1 MMTNKKTLLIA
12 ISAVLISLFGSF
24 RAYAQTPADWEKLK
38 GDVVV
43 YMANDLGRNGYYDQ
57 KPIAELMGNMA
68 ETLGPECVVAAGDVH
83 HFEGV
88 ASVNDPL
95 WMTNYELIYSHPEL
109 MIAWYPL
116 LGNHEY
122 RGNTQ
127 AVLDYGKVSRRW
139 EMGGRYYTRTF
150 DEDGT
155 TLRLIFVDTT
165 PLISKYRE
173 ESDKYPD
180 ACKQNVDEQLKWL
193 DNTLKQA
200 KEDWVVVVG
209 HHPIYAETS
218 KDDVERNDMQRVL
231 LPVLK
236 KYNNVSLYVCGHIH
250 NFQHI
255 RMKGDNIDY
264 VVNSSG
270 SLARKVKPI
279 EGTVFCSPEPGFSVI
294 SATKKALNMYMI
306 DKTGKVLHTIT
317 KTK

>member
-1 MMTNKKTLLIA
+1 MIRNKRMLLA
-12 ISAVLISLFGSF
+12 VISVVLMSLFGHSGI
-24 RAYAQTPADWEKLK
+24 YAQTPADWEKLK

-109 MIAWYPL
+109 MITWYPL

-139 EMGGRYYTRTF
+139 EIGGRYYTRTF

-165 PLISKYRE
+165 PLIAKYRE

-200 KEDWVVVVG
+200 KEDWVIVVG

-270 SLARKVKPI
+270 SLARKVKPV

>member
-1 MMTNKKTLLIA
+1 MIRNKRMLLA
-12 ISAVLISLFGSF
+12 VISVVLMSLFGHSGI
-24 RAYAQTPADWEKLK
+24 YAQTPADWEKLK

-200 KEDWVVVVG
+200 KEDWVIVVG

-270 SLARKVKPI
+270 SLARKVKPV

>member
-1 MMTNKKTLLIA
+1 MKRNKRMLLA
-12 ISAVLISLFGSF
+12 VISVVLMSLFGHSGI
-24 RAYAQTPADWEKLK
+24 YAQTPADWEKLK

-200 KEDWVVVVG
+200 KEDWVIVVG

>member
-1 MMTNKKTLLIA
+1 MIRNKRMLLA
-12 ISAVLISLFGSF
+12 VISVVLMSLFGHSGI
-24 RAYAQTPADWEKLK
+24 YAQTPADWEKLK

-155 TLRLIFVDTT
+155 TVRLIFVDTT

-200 KEDWVVVVG
+200 KEDWVIVVG

-255 RMKGDNIDY
+255 RMKGDNMDY